1 MAGTAVMVDTA
12 AVLTVATRTPRLQAK
27 KMRNALRTNRVINI
41 DRCMRVLSGGIDMLN
56 IKVVTWSLAIWT
68 TFTFVFCVVYGLV
81 TPSSIHMSA
90 FLQQV
95 LPGFEPNS
103 WRGFGIGLA
112 ESFLYGAYAGLV
124 YVPIYNFLHRRW
136 MRQ

>member
-1 MAGTAVMVDTA
+1 
-12 AVLTVATRTPRLQAK
+12 
-27 KMRNALRTNRVINI
+27 
-41 DRCMRVLSGGIDMLN
+41 MLN

-68 TFTFVFCVVYGLV
+68 TFTFVFCVLYGLV
-81 TPSSIHMSA
+81 TPSSIRMST

-103 WRGFGIGLA
+103 WRGFGIGLI

-124 YVPIYNFLHRRW
+124 YVPIYNFLHRKW
-136 MRQ
+136 VRQ